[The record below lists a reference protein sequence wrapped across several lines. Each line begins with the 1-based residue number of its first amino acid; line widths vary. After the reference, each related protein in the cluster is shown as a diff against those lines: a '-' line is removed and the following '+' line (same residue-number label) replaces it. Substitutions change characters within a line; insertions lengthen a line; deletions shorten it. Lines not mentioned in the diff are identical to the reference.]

1 MKKKAIPVIIILI
14 LILILGAILVVPG
27 LIERYSYSRE
37 RADLSAYFS
46 LTSAEDAAV
55 LVNHEVT
62 GADARVYDGVF
73 YLEFSAVQDL
83 INDRFYDGRE
93 DGILVYTTPQAVIT
107 APVGG
112 SAWTG
117 SDGTSGD
124 EGYVIARYEGEQLF
138 VALDYV
144 RRFTNFLYE
153 GYVAP
158 NRIALHVADESA
170 PSASIKKDTAL
181 RERGGVKSPIVEDLR
196 AGDTVIILEEME
208 TWTKVATM
216 NAFIGYVENKR
227 LTPGAEQTVTMPADI
242 PEEVFPSAFRP
253 YKICMAWH
261 NVAGAAGNDTL
272 RELVEGTRHL
282 NTVSPTWMALSADDG
297 SIRSFASAAYVREA
311 HDMGLDV
318 WALVSDIDFKDTIS
332 NYQILSHAE
341 SRAALI
347 RNLMQEAEATG
358 FDGINVDFEFINDE
372 TAESYIQFLRELS
385 LACHARDLVLSVD
398 NYVPKEFNK
407 HYHRAEQG
415 VICDY
420 VIIMGYDEHGT
431 FSTEAGS
438 VASIG
443 YVTDGIERTLQEVPA
458 EKVINGIPFYTR
470 IWTTE
475 NGTLT
480 SQAVGM
486 RQAADFVSNHGI
498 QLNWDD
504 ITCQNYGEKQEGS
517 KFHQVWMEDDESIAA
532 KLSAMQHHGLAG
544 VAAWKLGF
552 DTPSVWD
559 TIGAYLA
566 Q

>member
-272 RELVEGTRHL
+272 REL
-282 NTVSPTWMALSADDG
+282 
-297 SIRSFASAAYVREA
+297 
-311 HDMGLDV
+311 
-318 WALVSDIDFKDTIS
+318 
-332 NYQILSHAE
+332 
-341 SRAALI
+341 
-347 RNLMQEAEATG
+347 
-358 FDGINVDFEFINDE
+358 
-372 TAESYIQFLRELS
+372 S